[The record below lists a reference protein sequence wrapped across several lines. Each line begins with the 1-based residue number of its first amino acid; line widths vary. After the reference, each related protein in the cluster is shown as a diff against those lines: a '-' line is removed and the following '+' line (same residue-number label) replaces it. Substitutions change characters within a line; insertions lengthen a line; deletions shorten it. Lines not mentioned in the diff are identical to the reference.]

1 MQVLARRF
9 YHIPSDPTCVG
20 VQPSIAAMCTH
31 TRIDQRCVR
40 PVPRSLTGTL
50 RRLRRDGCALFRPG
64 RGIDD
69 HTGRTLE
76 GPIGPGPIDQDIEAV
91 AKADQEEQVCGQPC
105 DPARPAPQAHP
116 AKECNRLAAPHGGRM
131 TVVPILEWWRRL
143 ARERGKEV
151 ASCLPAHPFCRR
163 RHPGHARLVWIEA
176 PELATQGVSSALCQ
190 GAAISTPSA
199 PPPITAKESRAA
211 RFAGSVSRSADSTAS
226 RIRRRSSNASDCL
239 CSTLRLSAPK
249 PCPCCGLLHGQATHA
264 WGSPEAMLHHAGSS
278 RLIPGWVYRSS
289 MRKMQPWSVSERMS
303 RPAA

>member
-1 MQVLARRF
+1 MRRRAAEHRSDVHAHSDRSALRTPRPPFAHRGVAASASSRIRPLQPRERHRRRASRAFEDPKAR
-9 YHIPSDPTCVG
+9 
-20 VQPSIAAMCTH
+20 A
-31 TRIDQRCVR
+31 
-40 PVPRSLTGTL
+40 RSLRTS
-50 RRLRRDGCALFRPG
+50 RRLRDRS
-64 RGIDD
+64 
-69 HTGRTLE
+69 GRT
-76 GPIGPGPIDQDIEAV
+76 GPGD
-91 AKADQEEQVCGQPC
+91 PC
-105 DPARPAPQAHP
+105 RPASQAP
-116 AKECNRLAAPHGGRM
+116 PTEERNRLAAPHGGRM

>member
-20 VQPSIAAMCTH
+20 LQPSIAAMCAH
-31 TRIDQRCVR
+31 TPSDQRSGRPASPVR
-40 PVPRSLTGTL
+40 SPGRFSVRVEPDPPSSAPGAASTTREPSVRISKARARSLRTS
-50 RRLRRDGCALFRPG
+50 RRLRNRS
-64 RGIDD
+64 
-69 HTGRTLE
+69 GRT
-76 GPIGPGPIDQDIEAV
+76 G
-91 AKADQEEQVCGQPC
+91 CGQPG
-105 DPARPAPQAHP
+105 DPCRPASQAP
-116 AKECNRLAAPHGGRM
+116 PTEERNRLAAPHGGRM

-151 ASCLPAHPFCRR
+151 ASCLPANPFCRR
-163 RHPGHARLVWIEA
+163 RHTGHARLVWIKA

-211 RFAGSVSRSADSTAS
+211 RFAGSVSRSAESTAS

-264 WGSPEAMLHHAGSS
+264 WGSAGAMHHHAGSS